1 MTPRRS
7 LKRFAASAEDSER
20 RSVQKKY
27 QSDQKS
33 EKAMK
38 ERASVLIGTE
48 ARYVFENLRFFKEI
62 YLRPIPIFVQGTFPE
77 STAAMEYFALA
88 I

>member
-1 MTPRRS
+1 
-7 LKRFAASAEDSER
+7 
-20 RSVQKKY
+20 
-27 QSDQKS
+27 
-33 EKAMK
+33 MK

>member
-1 MTPRRS
+1 MTPRGS

-20 RSVQKKY
+20 RSVQKRY

-48 ARYVFENLRFFKEI
+48 ARYVFENLRFKEI

>member
-1 MTPRRS
+1 
-7 LKRFAASAEDSER
+7 
-20 RSVQKKY
+20 
-27 QSDQKS
+27 
-33 EKAMK
+33 MK

-48 ARYVFENLRFFKEI
+48 ARYVFENLRFFKKI
-62 YLRPIPIFVQGTFPE
+62 YLRPIPIFVQGIFPE